1 MREFDYEHGTHIKS
15 NNQTKKIMMH
25 LLVALLPIILF
36 SFYKN
41 GIIPYSKDLTN
52 IYGLFKPLTIIIV
65 AILTSLV
72 SEYLYYKYIIKGH
85 NPKEFMKESFG
96 LFPGLFLAL
105 TLPLNTPLPIVIVG
119 SAIATI
125 IGKMI
130 FGGFGH
136 NIFNPALIGRL
147 FVMSAYAINIV
158 NAGGYLNA
166 YEVDT
171 ISKATPLTNAFSS
184 TAIGSYNTLVKPF
197 GTLWDFFLGTIPGS
211 LGETSALLILVEF
224 IYLVVNKI
232 IKWTI
237 PVSYVLTVFVMTY
250 LIGNYNGLGIWFPL
264 FHVLS
269 GGLLFGAVFMA
280 TDPVTSPTTIVGQI
294 LYGLFLGILTVVFR
308 FLTPEPEGV
317 LTSILTM
324 NMFVYL
330 IDKTGA
336 RSRFKFSHALIP
348 FVLAWSLIFGLGIY
362 ISSSFKVEVPK
373 NNNFSIVS
381 KDVVNDTTTYIVTQK
396 GYVSTIKGKVVI
408 KDSNIISFEVLEQA
422 ESYYQLIEN
431 IDYIN
436 TLINGQS
443 NLIEVD
449 TVSGATYTST
459 ALRTLLIN
467 TLEDYNEK

>member
-15 NNQTKKIMMH
+15 NNQTNKIMMH
-25 LLVALLPIILF
+25 LLVALFPIILF

-52 IYGLFKPLTIIIV
+52 IYGLFKPLIIIIV

-72 SEYLYYKYIIKGH
+72 SEYLYYKYVIKGH
-85 NPKEFMKESFG
+85 NPNEFMKESFG

-147 FVMSAYAINIV
+147 FIMSAYAINIV

-211 LGETSALLILVEF
+211 LGETSALLILVAF

-381 KDVVNDTTTYIVTQK
+381 KDVVNDTTTYVVTQK
-396 GYVSTIKGKVVI
+396 GYVSTIKGKVII

-431 IDYIN
+431 VDYIN